1 MRRLSSTP
9 SGLYHVGGL
18 PRANSE
24 WTRCSSGVIASLDE
38 RTNAM
43 QSLPLLMAMPR
54 REVHTSLSVW
64 FCGLASRKH
73 ISPNNLGRTTKA
85 SGILGRVKR
94 IEYGFFPAEIPA
106 IEFAVKKYHPMPAA
120 TGLPHFKFQAK
131 HCSNRFYVSW
141 RQISRF
147 GYA

>member
-1 MRRLSSTP
+1 M
-9 SGLYHVGGL
+9 
-18 PRANSE
+18 
-24 WTRCSSGVIASLDE
+24 
-38 RTNAM
+38 
-43 QSLPLLMAMPR
+43 
-54 REVHTSLSVW
+54 TSLEQRARAE
-64 FCGLASRKH
+64 LARQSRLVLQAARLEPRKH
-73 ISPNNLGRTTKA
+73 ISPDNLGRTTKA

-141 RQISRF
+141 RPISRF